1 MIKSIF
7 DSITSFVLI
16 IILSPLL
23 IFIFLLVWI
32 DSGYPIIHKRE
43 VHSSPDK
50 RFRFFKFRTM
60 YVDAEERLAILLKDP
75 LYKKEYDKFSKIKND
90 PRVTR
95 LGKILRK
102 TSLDELPQLFN
113 VLFGQMS
120 LVGPRPKTSFELKKY
135 YSQREINLL
144 FSVKP
149 GVTGIQQISGRANLP
164 YSDRIIMELD
174 YIKEKNFIYDLIILL
189 RTPFALFKGGVY

>member
-7 DSITSFVLI
+7 DIIFSFVLI
-16 IILSPLL
+16 IIFSPFL
-23 IFIFLLVWI
+23 IFIFFLVWI

-43 VHSSPDK
+43 VHSSADK
-50 RFRFFKFRTM
+50 RFKFFKFRTM
-60 YVDAEERLAILLKDP
+60 YVDAEERLAILLKNP

-135 YSQREINLL
+135 YSQREINLI